1 MALIPSLPQPW
12 TKFAPLLS
20 YIYSFVKEPKNFF
33 QVLFWAQVSQ
43 SCCPQRWIVFE
54 TSPSSCSRCRL
65 SLKYSLLWQ
74 QFLSHFCTSSCLFV
88 EGVQI
93 CCVRAP
99 FQKQRCYTTWKNF
112 RATGITGLANMPST
126 FHTIVSFGAEGHV
139 PSLNESSPKMEMM
152 KRRRRILTLL
162 AHLTNYSFVHNLV

>member
-1 MALIPSLPQPW
+1 MFPQSEIFCIFGLIHALIPSLPQAW
-12 TKFAPLLS
+12 TKFAPLVSSNSTDKLHKH
-20 YIYSFVKEPKNFF
+20 SFVKEPKNFF

-65 SLKYSLLWQ
+65 SLKYSLLQQ

-88 EGVQI
+88 EGVQT

-99 FQKQRCYTTWKNF
+99 FQKQMLYHLNKTSEPQDLLVLQISHPHFIRLC
-112 RATGITGLANMPST
+112 PSEQKVT
-126 FHTIVSFGAEGHV
+126 
-139 PSLNESSPKMEMM
+139 SL
-152 KRRRRILTLL
+152 R
-162 AHLTNYSFVHNLV
+162 